1 MELARPYA
9 LFLALLAVPLVALA
23 FGRRRSGLAVPTASA
38 FAGLPATWRVRFAR
52 ALPLLRAL
60 GVVLIAFAIAGPRI
74 GDANAVVPAEGI
86 DIALSLDISSS
97 MTTSRL
103 GQKQTRLEA
112 TKEVIRGFIRGRA
125 NDRIGFVAFARDGVA
140 LSPPTLDY
148 AALDRIV
155 KDTDSGIVPDG
166 TSIGIGLAT
175 ALNMLRDSTAAS
187 RIVILL
193 TDGQHNT
200 PTISPKD
207 ASELAAALKI
217 KVYTIGVLTD
227 ARLQVQTEIDEKLL
241 RSIAERTG
249 GKYFAADSAES
260 LAAVYEEIGSLET
273 SSVGRE
279 HFERFTELAP
289 WFVLPAAAL
298 LLAELLLGATYLRRA
313 PA

>member
-1 MELARPYA
+1 M
-9 LFLALLAVPLVALA
+9 
-23 FGRRRSGLAVPTASA
+23 
-38 FAGLPATWRVRFAR
+38 
-52 ALPLLRAL
+52 
-60 GVVLIAFAIAGPRI
+60 
-74 GDANAVVPAEGI
+74 VPAEGI